1 MAKKETQKYG
11 IPIDE
16 TIETTYMEDDIP
28 LYVITRHPY
37 LNERYLYQIKDGVSK
52 KIETESNPN
61 NFKAIQK
68 LKKEWDKIYN
78 EEEEI
83 LK

>member
-16 TIETTYMEDDIP
+16 TIETTYIEDDIP

-37 LNERYLYQIKDGVSK
+37 LNERYLYQIKDDVGK
-52 KIETESNPN
+52 KIETEQNPN

-68 LKKEWDKIYN
+68 LKKEWDKIYK

>member
-16 TIETTYMEDDIP
+16 TIETTYIEDDIP

-37 LNERYLYQIKDGVSK
+37 LNERYLYQIKDGVGK
-52 KIETESNPN
+52 KIETEQNPN
-61 NFKAIQK
+61 NFKALQK
-68 LKKEWDKIYN
+68 LKKIWDKRYSDQEI
-78 EEEEI
+78 EE
-83 LK
+83 

>member
-16 TIETTYMEDDIP
+16 TIETTYIEHDIP

-37 LNERYLYQIKDGVSK
+37 LNERYLYQIKDGVGK
-52 KIETESNPN
+52 KIETEQNPN

-68 LKKEWDKIYN
+68 LKKEWDKIYK